1 VNGLGGGRWEK
12 AYTSSGLCLGP
23 LAATA
28 AYDIFACVS
37 MLKVNSAVC
46 LSSGKTYERV
56 AGCC

>member
-1 VNGLGGGRWEK
+1 VNGLGGERWEK

-37 MLKVNSAVC
+37 MLNVNRGVW
-46 LSSGKTYERV
+46 Y
-56 AGCC
+56 